1 MREIHLEENA
11 TYIEVKIILDEQ
23 EIGRAEIKAN
33 NNELCNF
40 QIFEPFQNKG
50 FGQQAFRL
58 LIERYSINN
67 LLVKSDNEKAKH
79 IYKKFGFELKEPSFY
94 GMKLKECEK

>member
-1 MREIHLEENA
+1 MKGIYLKENA
-11 TYIEVKIILDEQ
+11 VFIEVKIILDEQ
-23 EIGRAEIKAN
+23 EIGRAEIKTD

-50 FGQQAFRL
+50 FVQQALNL
-58 LIERYSINN
+58 LIKKYNINN

-79 IYKKFGFELKEPSFY
+79 IYKKFGFELKEPLFY
-94 GMKLKECEK
+94 EMKLKEYEK